1 MRCVREKRAAACYTC
16 NTMPDP
22 KDSVLDKA
30 ENLARRVL
38 ERLGSK
44 LDAKLTTDDQ
54 RALSLRKIGDLT
66 AKIERLIE
74 SSLEEDDRGVRR
86 VAPNRFSVLFT
97 YEETSTVSTEY
108 IQAMGSE
115 LTPLVAEY
123 INNRR
128 YATRGPVVVEMGRDL
143 FTKETVVKGDFESGA
158 TKPGKESEGQAS
170 GADSSVIS
178 LSSADGRSYRIEV
191 KREGAPAYIGRA
203 AGNAIRI
210 DDPSIS
216 RLHCSISLRAGG
228 NVIIADV
235 GSANGTYVN
244 DRLLGADEA
253 CPLRR
258 GDLIGVGGFKFTVSE
273 IT

>member
-1 MRCVREKRAAACYTC
+1 VACYTP

-30 ENLARRVL
+30 ESLARRIL

-54 RALSLRKIGDLT
+54 RAFTLRKIGDLT
-66 AKIERLIE
+66 SRIEQLIE
-74 SSLEEDDRGVRR
+74 SSLEDDRGVRR
-86 VAPNRFSVLFT
+86 VAPNRFTVLFT
-97 YEETSTVSTEY
+97 YEETSTLSAEY
-108 IQAMGSE
+108 IQAMGNE
-115 LTPLVAEY
+115 LTPLVSEY

-128 YATRGPVVVEMGRDL
+128 YATRGPVVVEIGRDV
-143 FTKETVVKGDFESGA
+143 FAKETIVKGTFETDSSLSGKA
-158 TKPGKESEGQAS
+158 STEQAP
-170 GADSSVIS
+170 GADSRFIS
-178 LSSADGRSYRIEV
+178 LNSVDGRSYRLEL
-191 KREGAPAYIGRA
+191 KRGGAPVCVGRA

-216 RLHCSISLRAGG
+216 RLHCSISLRASGG
-228 NVIIADV
+228 VIIADV

-244 DRLLGADEA
+244 DRLLGSDEA
-253 CPLRR
+253 SPLRP
-258 GDLIGVGGFKFTVSE
+258 GDLIGVGDFKFTVSE